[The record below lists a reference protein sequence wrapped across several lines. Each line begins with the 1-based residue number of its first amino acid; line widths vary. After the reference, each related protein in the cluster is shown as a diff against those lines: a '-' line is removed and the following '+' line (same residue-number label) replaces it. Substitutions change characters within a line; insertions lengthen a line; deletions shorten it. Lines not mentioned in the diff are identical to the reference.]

1 MDPEEIITSEE
12 GLTLEE
18 QVAVGDITQEE
29 ADKLKESAKPKEE
42 SETSEGEDKDKPK
55 ETEPAAKETESATG
69 DKEEP
74 EEEPE
79 KRDKVQERIDRLTW
93 EKKEIERKHNLLL
106 RLGPQEYYK
115 VYPDEA
121 PADFRPEQPSQ
132 PVQQPADIGAM
143 VVKGGQYD
151 GMTLRE
157 VYSIDPV
164 TATKMQNDYEWN
176 QKVAEFQRASR
187 VNADQQEIN
196 GQINDFI
203 KGQAKELFNKEDVS
217 SLSEAEQNKIA
228 ETLNTVADWMQKTKR
243 GGGNLS
249 DAFYLMQK
257 EGILKTERAK
267 GAEAALKAITKDPV
281 PSIGSMKGA
290 SDDDGFGKFMNMSDD
305 QLADAIGDMT
315 DTEADKFYK
324 TAPKALQKK
333 HPSLPW
339 G

>member
-1 MDPEEIITSEE
+1 MKPEEIVTSEE

-42 SETSEGEDKDKPK
+42 SETSEDDDKSK
-55 ETEPAAKETESATG
+55 ETEPAAKETASATEE
-69 DKEEP
+69 KEEP

-121 PADFRPEQPSQ
+121 PADFRPQQPSQ
-132 PVQQPADIGAM
+132 PAQRQIDIGAM
-143 VVKGGQYD
+143 VVKGGEYD

-164 TATKMQNDYEWN
+164 TATNMQNDYLWQQKAVEV
-176 QKVAEFQRASR
+176 QKVARA
-187 VNADQQEIN
+187 NAEAQAVN

-305 QLADAIGDMT
+305 QLADAIGDMS
-315 DTEADKFYK
+315 EAETDKFFK

>member
-1 MDPEEIITSEE
+1 MDPEEIITNED

-18 QVAVGDITQEE
+18 QVAVGDITQEA
-29 ADKLKESAKPKEE
+29 ADKLKESAKEKEE
-42 SETSEGEDKDKPK
+42 SETSEDEDKSK

-106 RLGPQEYYK
+106 QLGPQEYYK

-121 PADFRPEQPSQ
+121 PADFKPQQQQ
-132 PVQQPADIGAM
+132 PVQQPVDIGSM

-164 TATKMQNDYEWN
+164 TATSMQNDYLWQQRIDGM
-176 QKVAEFQRASR
+176 QKAAK
-187 VNADQQEIN
+187 VNAETQAIN
-196 GQINDFI
+196 GQINEFI
-203 KGQAKELFNKEDVS
+203 KGQAKELFNKDDVS
-217 SLSEAEQNKIA
+217 NLSEAEKIKIA
-228 ETLNTVADWMQKTKR
+228 ETLNTVADWMRKTKR

-267 GAEAALKAITKDPV
+267 GAEAALKAITKEPV
-281 PSIGSMKGA
+281 PSIGNMKGA
-290 SDDDGFGKFMNMSDD
+290 SDDDGFGKYMSMSDD